1 MGLISTTASTLHGEV
16 QRRRAAA
23 EAGCSGGGHCQ
34 DGDRGERGVVLPS
47 RVKIVHRCRTVC
59 HLVHTQPVER
69 LYRLLRGGRASPPG
83 LLPLHS
89 PCSRGSVDIQHF
101 KSLLRVGSR
110 ADARR
115 IRRLLLEPVHALL
128 ELRVEQLSRRD
139 GLLRGI
145 DDTAGKHRVQSL
157 CKASATCMTTMHD
170 LHPLPQHMASAF
182 FGGPVPNGNGQKD
195 NNHPPRRHL
204 AARRTRG
211 YLYLPELPRREI

>member
-1 MGLISTTASTLHGEV
+1 MVRCSGGGL

-23 EAGCSGGGHCQ
+23 EAGTVRTETAENEEWSFRVELKSCI
-34 DGDRGERGVVLPS
+34 VVAPYATWYIHS
-47 RVKIVHRCRTVC
+47 QSNVSI
-59 HLVHTQPVER
+59 
-69 LYRLLRGGRASPPG
+69 GRASPPG

-89 PCSRGSVDIQHF
+89 PCSRGSVDIQQF